1 MLIPQ
6 QCLYLAP
13 LSSATGASSYG
24 LGAEPLLVHTE
35 EELAGSCSI
44 GDVVEVTGAAY
55 LQADAANGAGAAR
68 LQVCMMAAH
77 DVVQWYC
84 MIGGLVQGWSQRQCM
99 ML

>member
-1 MLIPQ
+1 MWSTCCAADCRVLIPQ
-6 QCLYLAP
+6 QCIYLAP

-55 LQADAANGAGAAR
+55 LQADAASGAGAAR
-68 LQVCMMAAH
+68 LQVCMVTSAH
-77 DVVQWYC
+77 DVQ
-84 MIGGLVQGWSQRQCM
+84 
-99 ML
+99 